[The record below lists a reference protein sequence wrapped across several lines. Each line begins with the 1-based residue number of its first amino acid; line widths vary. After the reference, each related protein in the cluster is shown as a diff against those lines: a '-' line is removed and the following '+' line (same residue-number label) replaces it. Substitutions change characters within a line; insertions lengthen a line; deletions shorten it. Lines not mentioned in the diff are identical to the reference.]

1 MKVVELEEIEI
12 SIANLKPYSKSSNES
27 DLLSEQLELV
37 NKLILDLQKLI
48 QNQISTE
55 AIRNQ
60 SS

>member
-1 MKVVELEEIEI
+1 MKDVELEEIEI
-12 SIANLKPYSKSSNES
+12 NNTDSKPFNKSSNES

-48 QNQISTE
+48 QNQIPTE
-55 AIRNQ
+55 RMINQ